1 MSATADPTILE
12 TLRTTGAALVPDVLT
27 REEALALRPV
37 LQQAIDEDLE
47 RWRGAPGYVDQ
58 WMVHNLMVRG
68 DGFLG
73 LLENPV
79 LHAYLGALLSDTCIV
94 YAYTS
99 SSMPPRG
106 SNYSRRIHVD
116 CPRVIPGYVTNVGV
130 TLALDDFTE
139 ENGATE
145 MLLQSQW
152 RTDAPSEAEFEANAV
167 RFFPKAGQAIFFNA
181 RTWHRGG
188 LNRTAG
194 PRHAVTINAC
204 RSFMRQRFDY
214 PRLVPAEK
222 VGRLGA
228 VGRRF
233 LGFDVRIPTSLDEYY
248 VPEEQRLYKSGQ
260 G

>member
-1 MSATADPTILE
+1 MHVDPLLLS
-12 TLRTTGAALVPDVLT
+12 TLKSEGVAVIPDVLP
-27 REEALALRPV
+27 RDEALAMRPL
-37 LQQAIDEDLE
+37 LQRAIDEDLA
-47 RWRGAPGYVDQ
+47 RWQGKPGYVDH
-58 WMVHNLMVRG
+58 WEVHNLMVRG
-68 DGFLG
+68 VPFLRV
-73 LLENPV
+73 LENRV
-79 LHAYLGALLSDTCIV
+79 LHAYLDEMLSDTCIV

-106 SNYSRRIHVD
+106 TNYSRRIYVD
-116 CPRVIPGYVTNVGV
+116 CPMVIPGYVTNVGI

-145 MLLQSQW
+145 LLPNSQW
-152 RTDAPSEAEFEANAV
+152 RVDVPSDAEFDRDAI
-167 RFFPKAGQAIFFNA
+167 RFMPKAGQAVVFNA

-188 LNRTAG
+188 VNRTNE
-194 PRHAVTINAC
+194 PRHAITINAC

-214 PRLVPAEK
+214 PRLVPPELLDQ
-222 VGRLGA
+222 LGP

-233 LGFDVRIPTSLDEYY
+233 LGFNVRVPTSLDEYY

>member
-1 MSATADPTILE
+1 MSVDSL
-12 TLRTTGAALVPDVLT
+12 LLSALKSDGIALIPDVLPT
-27 REEALALRPV
+27 DEALAMRPL
-37 LQQAIDEDLE
+37 LQQAIDEDLTN
-47 RWRGAPGYVDQ
+47 WQGKPGYVDQ

-68 DGFLG
+68 LPFLR
-73 LLENPV
+73 LLENRV
-79 LHAYLGALLSDTCIV
+79 LHAYLDEVLSDTCIV

-106 SNYSRRIHVD
+106 TNYSRRIHVD
-116 CPRVIPGYVTNVGV
+116 CPRVIPGYVTNVGI

-145 MLLQSQW
+145 LLPNSQW
-152 RTDAPSEAEFEANAV
+152 RADVPSDLEFDRDAI
-167 RFFPKAGQAIFFNA
+167 RFMPKAGQAIMFNA

-188 LNRTAG
+188 INRTNE
-194 PRHAVTINAC
+194 PRHAITINAC

-214 PRLVPAEK
+214 PRLVAPELLDQ
-222 VGRLGA
+222 LGP

-233 LGFDVRIPTSLDEYY
+233 LGFNVRVPTSLEEYY
-248 VPEEQRLYKSGQ
+248 VPEEQRLYKAGQ

>member
-1 MSATADPTILE
+1 
-12 TLRTTGAALVPDVLT
+12 
-27 REEALALRPV
+27 
-37 LQQAIDEDLE
+37 
-47 RWRGAPGYVDQ
+47 
-58 WMVHNLMVRG
+58 
-68 DGFLG
+68 
-73 LLENPV
+73 V

-99 SSMPPRG
+99 SSMPPG
-106 SNYSRRIHVD
+106 GTNYSRRLHVD

-130 TLALDDFTE
+130 TLALDDFTD

-145 MLLQSQW
+145 LLPRSQE
-152 RTDAPSEAEFEANAV
+152 RLGPPSEAEFERNAV
-167 RFFPKAGQAIFFNA
+167 RLKPLAGQAIMFHA

-188 LNRTAG
+188 VNRSVA

-214 PRLVPAEK
+214 PRLVPEALVNE
-222 VGRLGA
+222 LGP

-233 LGFDVRIPTSLDEYY
+233 LGFNVRVPTSLEEYY
-248 VPEEQRLYKSGQ
+248 VPEDRRLYKSGQ

>member
-1 MSATADPTILE
+1 MSVLKTE
-12 TLRTTGAALVPDVLT
+12 GVVLVPDVLP
-27 REEALALRPV
+27 RIEALSMRAL
-37 LQQAIDEDLE
+37 LQKAIDEDIE
-47 RWRGAPGYVDQ
+47 RWQSAPGYVDQ

-68 DGFLG
+68 APFLR

-79 LHAYLGALLSDTCIV
+79 LHAYLDAMLSDTCIV

-99 SSMPPRG
+99 SSMPPHG
-106 SNYSRRIHVD
+106 SNYSRRLHVD
-116 CPRVIPGYVTNVGV
+116 CPRVIPGYVTNVGI

-139 ENGATE
+139 ENGPTE
-145 MLLQSQW
+145 LLPNSQW
-152 RTDAPSEAEFEANAV
+152 RTDMPSDAEFERNAV
-167 RFFPKAGQAIFFNA
+167 RLMPKAGQAILFNA

-188 LNRTAG
+188 LNRTDK

-214 PRLVPAEK
+214 PRLVPQEALAE
-222 VGRLGA
+222 LGP

-233 LGFDVRIPTSLDEYY
+233 LGFNVRVPASLEEYY
-248 VPEEQRLYKSGQ
+248 VPEERRLYKSGQ